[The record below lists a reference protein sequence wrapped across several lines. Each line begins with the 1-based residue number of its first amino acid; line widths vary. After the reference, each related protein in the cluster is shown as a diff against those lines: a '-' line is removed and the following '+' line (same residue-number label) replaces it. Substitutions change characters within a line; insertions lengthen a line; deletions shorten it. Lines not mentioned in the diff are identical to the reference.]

1 MAVRAR
7 AHSFRRLTETV
18 GARGPTAAM
27 ARAQGPGPG
36 PQGGG
41 GGGGARPQQPPHSP
55 AHSLSAEE
63 QLLRLLQGGAR
74 LRPGLPPVREL
85 LLLGG
90 GGGGGKAGA
99 DGAGRDTHMQVDAL
113 GGILGQPWPA
123 PDAAMAEADSGSAG
137 SAAEPLVRLVPG
149 TKRRRAS
156 LEGPGAAEAPASL
169 SRPSSTPALEPRGSP
184 SVVAEGYAPAP
195 PDWAA
200 LPKEYLEAIF
210 RKLGPRGTAVAGAV
224 CRRWRAHA
232 GSEFVWEHHCAERGI
247 ADEGAG
253 KRGGATT
260 WKQAYLYP
268 DATEGVFRL
277 LDAKPPTHNAD
288 DYDVFVEGVLKDVLK
303 RTSAAPSRRLVFSRA
318 GALEELLAMLD
329 HAQVGVRIR
338 AANVLEAAFDRA
350 PPGARKPSFRAVQA
364 PEARILLALRDML
377 KSSGPAEVYQA
388 ACTLAYAFATA
399 TETAAYSAKE
409 KAIPVFLG
417 AIERHRA
424 HVEVTKQLS
433 WALSNMLFNIPMN
446 TDGDIAMLKGLNP
459 REVFDTC
466 MDIVLQTDAGYP
478 EVVRLVAAATLSQ
491 LAGRSAIH
499 LDDARYGSLARVV
512 TFLLEVINADDD
524 ATAELKLPA
533 VSLLDSFFFA
543 DAVRQRSELCLAAI
557 PLGAI
562 TKMLELL
569 RTTADEEMLQ
579 SVAEVLRNMSYA
591 CDGAREEIVAA
602 GGLAVMA
609 RLLVASQNLQGH
621 SAATFWHMTMSA
633 KPAVRDAID
642 RVAASLIPVL
652 ANLVQ
657 CNAPEI
663 QREAAGALGG
673 ICAISPRHAK
683 LVCRTSRV
691 LDGILSQLLGV
702 LKDCGRV
709 VDQEA
714 VMAALLALCRHGE
727 CSDGCHKCL
736 LAGCGTAAVIK
747 NYLVPEHAPQTH
759 FRALAHET
767 IRELEC
773 HVCTHPQCNLQQFC
787 VHHHNPA
794 CVVHPP
800 TQASPGTPPPAPP
813 AGNGR

>member
-1 MAVRAR
+1 MAGAHDDAPSGAR
-7 AHSFRRLTETV
+7 A
-18 GARGPTAAM
+18 GRGGKAA
-27 ARAQGPGPG
+27 A
-36 PQGGG
+36 
-41 GGGGARPQQPPHSP
+41 
-55 AHSLSAEE
+55 SAEE
-63 QLLRLLQGGAR
+63 ERQLLLRLLQGGAR

-85 LLLGG
+85 LLPLAKGG
-90 GGGGGKAGA
+90 QAPGEAE
-99 DGAGRDTHMQVDAL
+99 GAGRRREGDGMEVDDKMVAHH
-113 GGILGQPWPA
+113 GILGDA
-123 PDAAMAEADSGSAG
+123 PPLPGPGDDAAMAEADSGSAG
-137 SAAEPLVRLVPG
+137 SEAAALGPLVRLGPG

-156 LEGPGAAEAPASL
+156 LEGSGAAEAP
-169 SRPSSTPALEPRGSP
+169 EP
-184 SVVAEGYAPAP
+184 SVVAEGYSPAS

-200 LPKEYLEAIF
+200 LPKEYVEAIF
-210 RKLGPRGTAVAGAV
+210 KKLGPRGTAVAGAV

-247 ADEGAG
+247 AAEGAG

-260 WKQAYLYP
+260 WKQAYLFP

-288 DYDVFVEGVLKDVLK
+288 DYDVFVEGVLKDVLQ

-350 PPGARKPSFRAVQA
+350 PPGEGGARKPSFRAVQA

-466 MDIVLQTDAGYP
+466 MDIVLQTGAGYP

-499 LDDARYGSLARVV
+499 LDDARYGSLTRVV

-621 SAATFWHMTMSA
+621 SAATFWHMTMST

-642 RVAASLIPVL
+642 RVATSLIPVL

-747 NYLVPEHAPQTH
+747 KYLVPEHAPQTH

-773 HVCTHPQCNLQQFC
+773 HVCTHPRCNLQQFC
-787 VHHHNPA
+787 VHHNPA
-794 CVVHPP
+794 YVVHQP

-813 AGNGR
+813 AGNDR